1 MINIKSASEG
11 VSTASKSS
19 KQEIKSPYVFL
30 FIILLIAAAAT
41 WIIPAGV
48 FDREM
53 RDGISFVVN
62 GSLHAV
68 PQNGVH
74 PLGVFTAIA
83 SGLQSSAPI
92 IFLILFT
99 GGALAVLES
108 TGAIHQALNG
118 IARST
123 KLNDYVVVAI
133 FGLIFGV
140 LGTTGVVVNA
150 VVAFV
155 PIGLLVARSLGLNPF
170 FGVSLV
176 YLTCASGFNVALT
189 NPVTTGLT
197 QRLAQL
203 PLFSGFGLRGITSAL
218 FILACIAFLMI
229 YMRKCR
235 KNGEKRPELTDSIA
249 ADEKATTRHWLILAF
264 ASGTL
269 VTFIYGAMTMK
280 WGELEMTAMFVFMA
294 IVAGMIGKLSAS
306 EIANS
311 FLGGCS
317 RIVSG
322 ALIVGMA
329 RAISIVLDNGHILD
343 PIVGHLADLLAPL
356 HPAMAAIG
364 MYLSAA
370 LMHFAIS
377 SGSGESALLI
387 PIYVPIGDMIG
398 LTRQVVV
405 HAVLFGEGIVNCIN
419 PTSGVL
425 MGVLAVAGIPFG
437 KWVKF
442 VAPLIAVWMVIC
454 VVVLIVGV
462 EIKWGP
468 F

>member
-1 MINIKSASEG
+1 MINTKSALEETSN
-11 VSTASKSS
+11 ASKRA
-19 KQEIKSPYVFL
+19 KQESKSPYVFL
-30 FIILLIAAAAT
+30 FIILVVAAIAT
-41 WIIPAGV
+41 WVIPAGV

-53 RDGISFVVN
+53 RDGISFVIS
-62 GSLHAV
+62 GSLHPVA
-68 PQNGVH
+68 QNGVH
-74 PLGVFTAIA
+74 PLGIFTAIA
-83 SGLQSSAPI
+83 TGLQNSAPI

-118 IARST
+118 IANST
-123 KLNDYVVVAI
+123 KLNDFLIIII
-133 FGLIFGV
+133 FGLIFGA

-155 PIGLLVARSLGLNPF
+155 PIGLLVAKSLGLNPI

-203 PLFSGFGLRGITSAL
+203 PLFSGFGLRGITSGL
-218 FILACIAFLMI
+218 FILACIVFLTV
-229 YMRKCR
+229 YMRACR
-235 KNGEKRPELTDSIA
+235 KKGEKRPEVIEASRQDS
-249 ADEKATTRHWLILAF
+249 KATTRHWIILAF
-264 ASGTL
+264 ASISL

-280 WGELEMTAMFVFMA
+280 WGEVEMTAMFVLMA

-329 RAISIVLDNGHILD
+329 RAISIVLDNGKILD
-343 PIVGHLADLLAPL
+343 PIVGCLADLLAPL

-425 MGVLAVAGIPFG
+425 MGVLAVAGVPFG

-454 VVVLIVGV
+454 VVVLIIAV

>member
-1 MINIKSASEG
+1 MINTKSALEAASD
-11 VSTASKSS
+11 ASKSA
-19 KQEIKSPYVFL
+19 KQETKSPYVFL
-30 FIILLIAAAAT
+30 FVVLIFAAIAT
-41 WIIPAGV
+41 WIIPAGS

-53 RDGISFVVN
+53 RDGISFVIS
-62 GSLHAV
+62 GSLHPVA
-68 PQNGVH
+68 QNGAL
-74 PLGVFTAIA
+74 PLEVFTAIA
-83 SGLQSSAPI
+83 TGLQKSAPI

-99 GGALAVLES
+99 GGALAVLER

-118 IARST
+118 IANST
-123 KLNDYVVVAI
+123 RLNDFLIVAM
-133 FGLIFGV
+133 FGLIFGA

-155 PIGLLVARSLGLNPF
+155 PIGLLVAKSLGLNPI

-197 QRLAQL
+197 QRLAHL

-218 FILACIAFLMI
+218 FILACIVFLTL
-229 YMRKCR
+229 YVRACR
-235 KNGEKRPELTDSIA
+235 KNGERRPEVAETTGQG
-249 ADEKATTRHWLILAF
+249 EKATTRHWVILAF
-264 ASGTL
+264 ASLCLGA
-269 VTFIYGAMTMK
+269 FIYGAMTLK
-280 WGELEMTAMFVFMA
+280 WGEVEMTAMFVFMA
-294 IVAGMIGKLSAS
+294 IVAGMIGKLSSS

-329 RAISIVLDNGHILD
+329 RAISIVLENGHILD
-343 PIVGHLADLLAPL
+343 PIVGFLADVLAPL
-356 HPAMAAIG
+356 HPAMAALG
-364 MYLSAA
+364 MYVSAA

>member
-1 MINIKSASEG
+1 MTTIKVAPE
-11 VSTASKSS
+11 VSSTTSKPLKNES
-19 KQEIKSPYVFL
+19 KSPYVLL
-30 FIILLIAAAAT
+30 FIILVCAAIAT
-41 WIIPAGV
+41 WVIPAGV
-48 FDREM
+48 FDREV
-53 RDGISFVVN
+53 RDGVSFVIS
-62 GSLHAV
+62 GSLHPVA
-68 PQNGVH
+68 QNGIH
-74 PLGVFTAIA
+74 PLGIFTAIA
-83 SGLQSSAPI
+83 LGIEKSAPI

-108 TGAIHQALNG
+108 TGAIHHALNG
-118 IARST
+118 VARST
-123 KLNDYVVVAI
+123 KLNDYLIVII
-133 FGLIFGV
+133 FGLIFGI

-155 PIGLLVARSLGLNPF
+155 PIGLLVAKSLGLNPF

-176 YLTCASGFNVALT
+176 YLTCASGFNIAVT

-203 PLFSGFGLRGITSAL
+203 PLFSGIGLRGITSAL
-218 FILACIAFLMI
+218 FILACIVFLTL
-229 YMRKCR
+229 YMRACR
-235 KNGEKRPELTDSIA
+235 RNGEKRPVVVETSGQ
-249 ADEKATTRHWLILAF
+249 DEVATTRHWIILTF
-264 ASGTL
+264 ASMTL
-269 VTFIYGAMTMK
+269 VTFIYGVITLK
-280 WGELEMTAMFVFMA
+280 WGEVEMTAMFVFMA
-294 IVAGMIGKLSAS
+294 IVAGLIGRLSAS
-306 EIANS
+306 AIANS

-329 RAISIVLDNGHILD
+329 RAISVVLDNGNILD
-343 PIVGHLADLLAPL
+343 PIVGCLADILAPL

-364 MYLSAA
+364 MYFSAA
-370 LMHFAIS
+370 LLHFAIS

-405 HAVLFGEGIVNCIN
+405 QAVLLGEGIVNCIN

-425 MGVLAVAGIPFG
+425 MGVLTVAGIPFG

-454 VVVLIVGV
+454 LVTLVIAV